1 MSENE
6 SFDKLNKNSI
16 KIIFNN
22 YLIKLNN
29 NFESIQIFVKIN
41 EYDSYQSNFKLNDLN
56 QLLNTNY
63 TNEKMIEF
71 ISNLIGS
78 NNINIELNEKNLVFR
93 ILNDKSKELILYKNS
108 KLSEEIIEKL
118 ITEINDLKKGK

>member
-16 KIIFNN
+16 EIIFNN

-29 NFESIQIFVKIN
+29 NFDSIQIFVKIN

-56 QLLNTNY
+56 QLLN
-63 TNEKMIEF
+63 
-71 ISNLIGS
+71 
-78 NNINIELNEKNLVFR
+78 
-93 ILNDKSKELILYKNS
+93 
-108 KLSEEIIEKL
+108 
-118 ITEINDLKKGK
+118 

>member
-16 KIIFNN
+16 EIIFNN

-29 NFESIQIFVKIN
+29 NFDSIQIFVKIN

-56 QLLNTNY
+56 QLLNSNY

-71 ISNLIGS
+71 ILNLIGS
-78 NNINIELNEKNLVFR
+78 NNINIELNKKNLIFR
-93 ILNDKSKELILYKNS
+93 ILNDKNKELILYKNS

-118 ITEINDLKKGK
+118 ITEINDLK